1 MRDWLYVDDHA
12 DALLLI
18 AERGV
23 AGGPTMSAGARN
35 AQTSTICGRSEVLD
49 ERLPNAPSRP
59 HESLI
64 KFVADRPGLTFVTLS
79 DARRL
84 SANLAGPATK
94 IEEGLANTV
103 DWYLA
108 NDGWIERIRA
118 RGFNDARI
126 GLGAKKTA
134 G

>member
-1 MRDWLYVDDHA
+1 M
-12 DALLLI
+12 
-18 AERGV
+18 
-23 AGGPTMSAGARN
+23 
-35 AQTSTICGRSEVLD
+35 
-49 ERLPNAPSRP
+49 
-59 HESLI
+59 SLI
-64 KFVADRPGLTFVTLS
+64 KFVADRPGHDLRYAVDCS
-79 DARRL
+79 KIERRQ
-84 SANLAGPATK
+84 LAPATK

-118 RGFNDARI
+118 RGFSDARI